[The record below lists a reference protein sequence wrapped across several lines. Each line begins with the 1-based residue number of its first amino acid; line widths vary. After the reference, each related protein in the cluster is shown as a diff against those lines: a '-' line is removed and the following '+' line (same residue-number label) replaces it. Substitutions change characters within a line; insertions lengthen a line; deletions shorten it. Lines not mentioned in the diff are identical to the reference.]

1 MKKKGKSNDE
11 KKQILYDIMLESE
24 SFFILKELE
33 ALAPKKGIRSLFV
46 KDLLQQL
53 VDDNKVK
60 SEKVGLQNVYWYV
73 NTSVLPIRY
82 AIYLILLLP
91 LPHFCFFPS
100 RVLKTEESSTL
111 QNSYQEMKE
120 KKEEYEENAKR
131 EKEDYEEFINSLSIS
146 QEQLK
151 DKLEKAQTLMNHLD
165 DKKKKLENV
174 KKTDIK
180 HIEMMKMQNE
190 CAVESIQRW
199 NNNISLVKQW
209 IQDRTNK
216 PSDTVDRLLGIKD
229 IFNNWN

>member
-11 KKQILYDIMLESE
+11 KKQIVYDIMLESE

-33 ALAPKKGIRSLFV
+33 ALAPNKGIRSLFV

-60 SEKVGLQNVYWYV
+60 SEKVGSQNVYWYV
-73 NTSVLPIRY
+73 
-82 AIYLILLLP
+82 
-91 LPHFCFFPS
+91 
-100 RVLKTEESSTL
+100 VLKTEESSTL
-111 QNSYQEMKE
+111 ENSYQEMKE

-131 EKEDYEEFINSLSIS
+131 EKESYEEFTNCLSMS
-146 QEQLK
+146 QDRLR
-151 DKLEKAQTLMNHLD
+151 DKLEEAKTLMSHLEE
-165 DKKKKLENV
+165 KKKELENV

-180 HIEMMKMQNE
+180 EIEKMKMQNE

-216 PSDTVDRLLGIKD
+216 PADTVDRLLGM
-229 IFNNWN
+229 

>member
-60 SEKVGLQNVYWYV
+60 SEKVGAQNIYW
-73 NTSVLPIRY
+73 
-82 AIYLILLLP
+82 
-91 LPHFCFFPS
+91 
-100 RVLKTEESSTL
+100 VLKTEEASTL

-120 KKEEYEENAKR
+120 KKEEYEENARR
-131 EKEDYEEFINSLSIS
+131 EKEGYEEFANSLSIS
-146 QEQLK
+146 QDQLR
-151 DKLEKAQTLMNHLD
+151 DKLEEAKTLMSHLEE
-165 DKKKKLENV
+165 KKKELENV
-174 KKTDIK
+174 KKTDMK
-180 HIEMMKMQNE
+180 QIEMMKMQNE

-199 NNNISLVKQW
+199 NNNICLVKQW

-216 PSDTVDRLLGIKD
+216 PADTVDRLLGIKD

>member
-60 SEKVGLQNVYWYV
+60 SEKVGLQNVYW
-73 NTSVLPIRY
+73 
-82 AIYLILLLP
+82 
-91 LPHFCFFPS
+91 
-100 RVLKTEESSTL
+100 VLKTEESSTL